1 VTGSR
6 KNTAYKAFTVL
17 LLFIALKAVGN
28 LSLAWGM
35 KHLIGGAATGAAS
48 TSPSVNPLFY
58 IRAMLNPYVL
68 IGVVA
73 LIVALLVRMVLLSIS
88 DLSFVLPVT
97 AVGYVIATFL
107 GKTVLHE
114 EVSAQRWMG
123 TVLIVIGAV
132 LTSSTVHTRTNNS
145 SVNTSKEAKPQ

>member
-1 VTGSR
+1 MSSSQ
-6 KNTAYKAFTVL
+6 KSLAFKTFSVL
-17 LLFIALKAVGN
+17 VLFIALKAVGN

-35 KHLIGGAATGAAS
+35 KHLSENAS
-48 TSPSVNPLFY
+48 ANPLFY
-58 IRAMLNPYVL
+58 VRAMFNPFVL
-68 IGVVA
+68 LGVVA

-97 AVGYVIATFL
+97 AVGYVIAAFL

-114 EVSAQRWMG
+114 EVSSTRWLG

-132 LTSSTVHTRTNNS
+132 LTGSTVNS
-145 SVNTSKEAKPQ
+145 TARKDDKSK

>member
-1 VTGSR
+1 MSSSQKSLVFKTFS
-6 KNTAYKAFTVL
+6 VL

-35 KHLIGGAATGAAS
+35 KHLSESAS
-48 TSPSVNPLFY
+48 ANPLFY
-58 IRAMLNPYVL
+58 VRAMLNPFVL

-97 AVGYVIATFL
+97 AVGYVIAAFL

-114 EVSAQRWMG
+114 EVSSTRWLG
-123 TVLIVIGAV
+123 TVLIVIGAA
-132 LTSSTVHTRTNNS
+132 LTGSTVNS
-145 SVNTSKEAKPQ
+145 TARKDDKSK

>member
-1 VTGSR
+1 MTAEQR
-6 KNTAYKAFTVL
+6 KRALKTFAVL

-35 KHLIGGAATGAAS
+35 KHLDENAS
-48 TSPSVNPLFY
+48 ANPLFY

-68 IGVVA
+68 TGVVA
-73 LIVALLVRMVLLSIS
+73 LIVALLVRMVLLSLS

-97 AVGYVIATFL
+97 AIGYVIATFL

-114 EVSAQRWMG
+114 EVSSTRWLG
-123 TVLIVIGAV
+123 TVLIVIGAI
-132 LTSSTVHTRTNNS
+132 LTSSTVHTKS
-145 SVNTSKEAKPQ
+145 GGEGPLP

>member
-1 VTGSR
+1 MISSR
-6 KNTAYKAFTVL
+6 KSTAFKTFSVL

-35 KHLIGGAATGAAS
+35 KHLSGSASAQAAVANAA
-48 TSPSVNPLFY
+48 SVNPLFY

-68 IGVVA
+68 MGVVA

-114 EVSAQRWMG
+114 EVTATRWIG
-123 TVLIVIGAV
+123 TLLIVVGAI
-132 LTSSTVHTRTNNS
+132 LTSCTIHTTSTTHTTAA
-145 SVNTSKEAKPQ
+145 KEKS